1 MRVLWLCAGLT
12 LALVA
17 PLRADEPKSFQVPYR
32 LSKTQH
38 ILVRA
43 KINGKGPFNFIL
55 DTGAPALFV
64 ATKVAK
70 KVGLEPDKTGWAA
83 FDKLEIEGGVPVAK
97 IKGRVEDPFQLE
109 GMNGLGL
116 AGVELHGMIGYN
128 LLARYRLEIDFTR
141 DKMTW
146 TELDFDPPAPKGLEG
161 AKARQTQLRV
171 LAAQTVTSLATPNL
185 ASGMTQFLT
194 LKRLQDASA
203 LEAKGGLPELDA
215 LGAGLKLLGG
225 LIGRRAKPE
234 IVARGF
240 LGLEVAETDGRV
252 TVNSV
257 LEKGPADRAG
267 VKAGD
272 RIASVDGRRV
282 ADSTG
287 LLRLAAQLTAGK
299 EVTLTIVRGDK
310 RQDISVKAGEGL

>member
-1 MRVLWLCAGLT
+1 MRAFWLCAGL
-12 LALVA
+12 AFA
-17 PLRADEPKSFQVPYR
+17 FASPAGAGEPKTFQVPYR

-70 KVGLEPDKTGWAA
+70 KVGLEPDKAGWAA

-97 IKGRVEDPFQLE
+97 IKGRIEDPFQLE

-116 AGVELHGMIGYN
+116 AGAELHGMIGYN

-146 TELDFDPPAPKGLEG
+146 TELDYDPPAPKGLDG
-161 AKARQTQLRV
+161 
-171 LAAQTVTSLATPNL
+171 
-185 ASGMTQFLT
+185 
-194 LKRLQDASA
+194 
-203 LEAKGGLPELDA
+203 AKGGLPELDA
-215 LGAGLKLLGG
+215 LGAGLKLLGS

-240 LGLEVAETDGRV
+240 LGLEVAEKEGRV
-252 TVNSV
+252 TVKAV
-257 LEKGPADRAG
+257 TEKGPADQAG
-267 VKAGD
+267 IKAGD

-282 ADSTG
+282 EDATG

-299 EVTLTIVRGDK
+299 EVTLTVVRGEK
-310 RQDISVKAGEGL
+310 RQDIAIKAGEGL